1 MGESFQ
7 MNCMKGVTMAL
18 ARKLSLVLLAS
29 LGVLPA
35 SSQSEFELWAQ
46 RVNWDGITP
55 WKFYLTIAPGY
66 MGPNALPVPRMQEGI
81 IQERSYL
88 ELRPEYY
95 GGRGDQTYDIAGQAY
110 YPIVPGRIGL
120 SAFMVGYEWYNM
132 EPSIRDFRRARASD
146 GKGASLG
153 DFYFTTIF
161 SLLKDHKKLP
171 DLAIDVNLKTASGER
186 LRDLRYNDAAGYSMN
201 LSFGKSYGTDSS
213 KLRMRVHGMIGF
225 YIWQIFH
232 ISQQQNDAFTFGLGV
247 RLQNKK
253 WNIHQ
258 RISGYIGYRNERD
271 QPLQYLVDLHRKSG
285 MLDYGIGYT
294 YGIRDF
300 PYYSLR
306 LSTIFYFP
314 K

>member
-1 MGESFQ
+1 MHVK
-7 MNCMKGVTMAL
+7 KGVHMASRRLYLVFLMGL
-18 ARKLSLVLLAS
+18 AI
-29 LGVLPA
+29 LPA
-35 SSQSEFELWAQ
+35 FGQSEFELWAQ

-55 WKFYLTIAPGY
+55 WKFYLTLAPGY

-81 IQERSYL
+81 IQDRSYL

-120 SAFMVGYEWYNM
+120 SAYMVGYEWYQM
-132 EPSIRDFRRARASD
+132 EPSVRDFRRARASD

-161 SLLKDHKKLP
+161 SLLRDHEKWP

-201 LSFGKSYGTDSS
+201 LSFGKSFGRDSS
-213 KLRMRVHGMIGF
+213 QLSMRIHGMIGF

-232 ISQQQNDAFTFGLGV
+232 ISQQQNDALTFGLGV
-247 RLQNKK
+247 RIQNKK

-258 RISGYIGYRNERD
+258 RVSGYIGYRDERD
-271 QPLQYLVDLHRKSG
+271 RPLQYLVDLHRKSG